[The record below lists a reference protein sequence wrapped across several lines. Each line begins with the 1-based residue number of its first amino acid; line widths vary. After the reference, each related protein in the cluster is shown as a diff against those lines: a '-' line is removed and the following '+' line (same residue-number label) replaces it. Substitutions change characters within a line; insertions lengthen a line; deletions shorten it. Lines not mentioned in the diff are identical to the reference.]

1 MKRIA
6 VLGLSALLA
15 AAGLSSGQE
24 RSASGQVAVEQTL
37 RISRGLAFREITLYL
52 RDGAAV
58 WGRLVGAGIEAVRIR
73 QAGKDLDV
81 PFRDIRRAVVKREN
95 NALASKGVVPGM
107 ALGLYIGNGLLSG
120 AFSRPGFYLER
131 GGVESSGGAGVLVV
145 LAVIESLFAA
155 AGGALG
161 WLAGSGARQRSFEFP
176 GDPEAGLA
184 SWEEFVR
191 YVGGEPAPPRVHLL
205 IQGGPV
211 DTRVSQGL
219 EEGLAGT
226 GLSPSM
232 YPGYVS
238 NFSYLRAFHLTYSVK
253 PRLQAGLRISFP
265 SEPGRGAHSEYDPNY
280 YFTGLWQEYRATA
293 FHAVVSIEPVPRKA
307 AGPLSWNVGL
317 GVGLAVIQLRR
328 RATYYG
334 SEGPVESVAEVAK
347 TLPSGVVFSTLE
359 FRLTQVFHIGIAADY
374 TFIPAAEAPAMAD
387 FGIPGLKVGLGNAS
401 AGFVL
406 GFHF

>member
-1 MKRIA
+1 MKRIT
-6 VLGLSALLA
+6 VLVLSALLA

-24 RSASGQVAVEQTL
+24 RSASGQVVVGQTL

-52 RDGAAV
+52 RDGATV
-58 WGRLVGAGIEAVRIR
+58 WGRLVGAVSEAVRIR

-81 PFRDIRRAVVKREN
+81 PFRDIRRAVIKREK
-95 NALASKGVVPGM
+95 NAFASKGVLPGI
-107 ALGLYIGNGLLSG
+107 ALGLYIGNGLLSE
-120 AFSRPGFYLER
+120 AFMKPGFYLER
-131 GGVESSGGAGVLVV
+131 GGGNIGLGYGFLLIIFEP
-145 LAVIESLFAA
+145 LFAA

-161 WLAGSGARQRSFEFP
+161 WLAGSGARQKSFEFP

-191 YVGGEPAPPRVHLL
+191 FVGGEPAPPRVHLL

-211 DTRVSQGL
+211 DARVSQGL

-226 GLSPSM
+226 GFSPNM

-265 SEPGRGAHSEYDPNY
+265 SEPGRGAHSESVPNY

-317 GVGLAVIQLRR
+317 GVGLAAIQLRR

>member
-1 MKRIA
+1 MKRITIL
-6 VLGLSALLA
+6 VLSALLA
-15 AAGLSSGQE
+15 AAGLSLGQE
-24 RSASGQVAVEQTL
+24 KPASSQVVVEETL

-52 RDGAAV
+52 RDGATV

-81 PFRDIRRAVVKREN
+81 PFRDIKRAVIKREK
-95 NALASKGVVPGM
+95 NAFASKGVLPGI
-107 ALGLYIGNGLLSG
+107 ALGLYIGNGLLSE
-120 AFSRPGFYLER
+120 AFMKPGFYLER
-131 GGVESSGGAGVLVV
+131 GGGNIGLGSGFLLV
-145 LAVIESLFAA
+145 IFEPLFAA

-161 WLAGSGARQRSFEFP
+161 WLAGSGARQKSFEFP
-176 GDPEAGLA
+176 ADPEAGLA

-226 GLSPSM
+226 GFSPNM

-265 SEPGRGAHSEYDPNY
+265 SEPGRRADSEYDPNY
-280 YFTGLWQEYRATA
+280 YSSLWQEYLATA

-307 AGPLSWNVGL
+307 AAPLSWNVGL
-317 GVGLAVIQLRR
+317 GVGLAAIRLLR
-328 RATYYG
+328 RATYSG
-334 SEGPVESVAEVAK
+334 PEGWVESVAEVAK

-374 TFIPAAEAPAMAD
+374 TLIPAAEAPAMAD

>member
-37 RISRGLAFREITLYL
+37 QISRGLAFREITLYL

-95 NALASKGVVPGM
+95 NALASKGLVPGM

-131 GGVESSGGAGVLVV
+131 GGVESSGGAGVLVA
-145 LAVIESLFAA
+145 LAVIESFFAA

-161 WLAGSGARQRSFEFP
+161 WLAGSGARQKSFEFP

-265 SEPGRGAHSEYDPNY
+265 SEPGRRADSEYDPNY
-280 YFTGLWQEYRATA
+280 YSSLWQEYLATA

-307 AGPLSWNVGL
+307 AAPLSWNVGL
-317 GVGLAVIQLRR
+317 GVGLVAIRLLRR
-328 RATYYG
+328 TTYYG
-334 SEGPVESVAEVAK
+334 PEGWVESVAEVAE

-374 TFIPAAEAPAMAD
+374 TLIPAAEAPAMAD
-387 FGIPGLKVGLGNAS
+387 FGIPSLKVSLCNAS

>member
-1 MKRIA
+1 
-6 VLGLSALLA
+6 
-15 AAGLSSGQE
+15 
-24 RSASGQVAVEQTL
+24 
-37 RISRGLAFREITLYL
+37 
-52 RDGAAV
+52 
-58 WGRLVGAGIEAVRIR
+58 
-73 QAGKDLDV
+73 
-81 PFRDIRRAVVKREN
+81 
-95 NALASKGVVPGM
+95 M

-131 GGVESSGGAGVLVV
+131 GGVESSGGAGVLVA
-145 LAVIESLFAA
+145 LAFIESFFAA

-161 WLAGSGARQRSFEFP
+161 WLAGSGARQKSFEFP

-211 DTRVSQGL
+211 DTRVSQEL

-232 YPGYVS
+232 YLGYVS
-238 NFSYLRAFHLTYSVK
+238 NFSYLRAFHMTYSVK

-265 SEPGRGAHSEYDPNY
+265 SEPKRWAHPEHDPH
-280 YFTGLWQEYRATA
+280 YFPALWQEYLATA

-307 AGPLSWNVGL
+307 AAPLSWNVGL
-317 GVGLAVIQLRR
+317 GVGLAAIRLLRR
-328 RATYYG
+328 PADYG
-334 SEGPVESVAEVAK
+334 PRVESVAEVAK

-374 TFIPAAEAPAMAD
+374 TLIPAAEAPAMAD
-387 FGIPGLKVGLGNAS
+387 FGIPSLKVSLCNAS